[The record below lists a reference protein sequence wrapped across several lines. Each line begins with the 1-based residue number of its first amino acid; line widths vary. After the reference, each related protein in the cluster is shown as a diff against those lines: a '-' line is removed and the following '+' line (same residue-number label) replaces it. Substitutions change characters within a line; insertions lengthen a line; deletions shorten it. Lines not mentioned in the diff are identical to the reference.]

1 MTKNK
6 TLIVL
11 IVLTVISVIVSFW
24 LYRKVDYLNNR
35 LETLGD
41 NVIYYCDSIDQVQ
54 FQVHEFKEQA
64 YIRQQESATS
74 LILTVFAVLFG
85 SFVGLNLY
93 ISESR
98 LGEFKKQITDEY
110 SKKTS
115 KWNKKHKRTTKNLL
129 SIKADLDREVSSIE
143 HERALKA
150 YNDKDYDDFVTRTL
164 FSIDSLADYYVY
176 YHNSGNDNLAKKSLE
191 LIIDRVNYV
200 NSNILDK
207 EYKSTIDRESVAR
220 ICNNVR
226 RLHNTTL
233 DQGLSLLQV
242 SIKYPV

>member
-41 NVIYYCDSIDQVQ
+41 NVIYYCDSIDQVK
-54 FQVHEFKEQA
+54 FQIHEFKEQA
-64 YIRQQESATS
+64 YIRQQERDTS
-74 LILTVFAVLFG
+74 LILTVFAVLFAT
-85 SFVGLNLY
+85 FVALNLVVSEARLTSFKNK
-93 ISESR
+93 ISKQTT
-98 LGEFKKQITDEY
+98 KKA
-110 SKKTS
+110 S
-115 KWNKKHKRTTKNLL
+115 KWDKKHNRTTKNLL
-129 SIKADLDREVSSIE
+129 NIKADLDREVSSIE
-143 HERALKA
+143 YERALKA

-233 DQGLSLLQV
+233 DQALSLLQV